1 MNHHAETPEQRAK
14 RKEANKIRKMS
25 DNELLELRKAAADC
39 NIKSERIKFPAKE
52 QLSAAE
58 FLTYL
63 ENISGT
69 GNGIGG
75 KTVQKLKEIY
85 QMKEGCEN

>member
-1 MNHHAETPEQRAK
+1 MNHHNETPEQRAI

-25 DNELLELRKAAADC
+25 DNELLELRKAAADR
-39 NIKSERIKFPAKE
+39 ITKSEMTKSPTAK
-52 QLSAAE
+52 QLSAFE

-63 ENISGT
+63 ENIRGT
-69 GNGIGG
+69 GNGIGD

-85 QMKEGCEN
+85 QMKEGSEN